1 MLLCIDIGN
10 TNTVLATFDGDKL
23 VHSWRIKTDAR
34 STADELGLMFRGL
47 LAGDAVEITGV
58 AACSTVPAALRS
70 LRTML
75 SRYYADLPNVIVE
88 PGVRTG
94 VQLAIDNPKEV
105 GADRVV
111 NTLAAYT
118 LYGGPSIVVD
128 FGTTTNFDVISGR
141 GEFLGGAFAPGIE
154 ISFDALAARAAQ
166 LRKVEPTKPRSVIGK
181 NTVECLQAGMYFG
194 FAGQVDRIVER
205 MTEELGE
212 VRAVIAT
219 GGLAP
224 LVIDE
229 CRTHHPPRADDH
241 ADRAADG
248 LRAQP
253 LTPAAVGPARARASA
268 PPSAQHQRP
277 VRQLDGC
284 PGRPGR
290 GGCPGVR
297 PAPRSTA
304 PLIVRGRR

>member
-23 VHSWRIKTDAR
+23 VHDWRVKTDSR

-70 LRTML
+70 LRSML
-75 SRYYADLPNVIVE
+75 DRYYGDTPSVIVE

-128 FGTTTNFDVISGR
+128 FGTTTNFDVISAR

-166 LRKVEPTKPRSVIGK
+166 LRKVEAAKPRSVIGK
-181 NTVECLQAGMYFG
+181 NTVECLQSGMFYGFG
-194 FAGQVDRIVER
+194 GQVDRIVER
-205 MTEELGE
+205 MVEELGS

-224 LVIDE
+224 VVIEE
-229 CRTHHPPRADDH
+229 CRTITHHEPMITLI
-241 ADRAADG
+241 G
-248 LRAQP
+248 LRLVYEKNQ
-253 LTPAAVGPARARASA
+253 G
-268 PPSAQHQRP
+268 
-277 VRQLDGC
+277 
-284 PGRPGR
+284 
-290 GGCPGVR
+290 
-297 PAPRSTA
+297 
-304 PLIVRGRR
+304 